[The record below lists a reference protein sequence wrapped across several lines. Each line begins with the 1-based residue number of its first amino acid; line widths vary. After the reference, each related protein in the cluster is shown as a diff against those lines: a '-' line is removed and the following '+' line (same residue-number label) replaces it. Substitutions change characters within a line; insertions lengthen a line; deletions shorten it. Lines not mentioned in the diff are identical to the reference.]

1 VAIGDHV
8 DLICRGLGFT
18 PITLKRKNNSTYRPC
33 ISSVPSEST
42 GEQYLSIDNIDDE
55 INFGDRSKVNWGTM
69 IVMVV
74 FHILAIVALFHTTW
88 QAVVV
93 AAVLHWVCVGWGIGM
108 GYHRLHTHRSYK
120 VPIAVE
126 YFLALC
132 GTMALEGGPIFWTVV
147 HRVHHQKSDQ
157 KGDPHT
163 PRDGRWWAHMLWT
176 VFGSQLHSNT
186 KVMGKYAPD
195 LTRDPFYRWLNSWH
209 WVPLVLLGLVLFVIG
224 GLSWLL
230 WGVFLRVVVGLHATW
245 LVNSATHL
253 WGSSN
258 FDTRDDSK
266 NSWWVALITFGEGWH
281 NNHHAYPTSARHGM
295 RWYEIDVTWLQI
307 RLLKKM
313 GVASN
318 VRVPPSQISQ

>member
-1 VAIGDHV
+1 MH
-8 DLICRGLGFT
+8 GFT
-18 PITLKRKNNSTYRPC
+18 PITLKRKNNSTYRSY
-33 ISSVPSEST
+33 ISSVLTEST
-42 GEQYLSIDNIDDE
+42 GEHYLNIDE
-55 INFGDRSKVNWGTM
+55 IDFGDRNKVNWPTM
-69 IVMVV
+69 IAMMV
-74 FHILAIVALFHTTW
+74 FHVLAVVALFYTTW

-126 YFLALC
+126 YFFALC

-176 VFGSQLHSNT
+176 VFGNQLHANT

-195 LTRDPFYRWLNSWH
+195 LTSDPFYRWLNSWH
-209 WVPLVLLGLVLFVIG
+209 WVPLAFLGLVLFVVG

-253 WGSSN
+253 WGSRK
-258 FDTRDDSK
+258 FETRDDSK

-307 RLLKKM
+307 RLLKKL

-318 VRVPPSQISQ
+318 VRVPPSQVLQ